1 MRKKLKI
8 YLTIP
13 LFILGSCS
21 IAGSWVY
28 ERADG
33 YLAEYFKEY
42 ANFYE
47 EQKNEID
54 KVTESYVNWFTRNE
68 LPIIKT
74 ILVKMKDINNNN
86 AESLINEAYLN
97 GQGLFE
103 RSNKYFEKSFV
114 EFSKTLTDLQVYE
127 IKNHFDEIQI
137 EREESRKKEKS
148 YSEEVFENFSSGFRR
163 LNIKLTN
170 AQKDFAKENIKELKN
185 TRPGWSFFQEKWVE
199 ELIEILKKRNDKD
212 FEKNITS
219 HLRSF
224 ENLGDEEFQLKRK
237 NNEQV
242 TIKIISG
249 IFSSASKKQI
259 KGMNR
264 RIESYIASIDRIL
277 SNRSLDLRVF
287 RVEYRP
293 LYHDNKRL

>member
-1 MRKKLKI
+1 MEKKLKI
-8 YLTIP
+8 YLITS
-13 LFILGSCS
+13 LFFLGSCS

-42 ANFYE
+42 ANFSE

-54 KVTESYVNWFTRNE
+54 KVTESYVNWFTLNE

-74 ILVKMKDINNNN
+74 ILVNMKDINNNN
-86 AESLINEAYLN
+86 AESLINETYLN

-114 EFSKTLTDLQVYE
+114 EFSKTLTDLQVDE

-199 ELIEILKKRNDKD
+199 ELIEILKKRNDKG

-249 IFSSASKKQI
+249 IFSSASEKQI

-264 RIESYIASIDRIL
+264 RIETYIASIDRIL
-277 SNRSLDLRVF
+277 SNRSLD
-287 RVEYRP
+287 
-293 LYHDNKRL
+293 